1 MREHQPRHDFVNN
14 SMWPNFVPGWNRS
27 IRVYGSSPDLISSNV
42 SNPFFSRDTGG
53 PKVYDVTSYLDD
65 HPGGAEV
72 MLDLAGKNADEFF
85 EDIGHSQDAR
95 NELKK
100 YLIGTYEMTEEEL
113 EQMRIAAANKV
124 NAGGSSPIM
133 ILLVVLVAMIYAYTQ
148 DYF

>member
-1 MREHQPRHDFVNN
+1 
-14 SMWPNFVPGWNRS
+14 
-27 IRVYGSSPDLISSNV
+27 
-42 SNPFFSRDTGG
+42 
-53 PKVYDVTSYLDD
+53 
-65 HPGGAEV
+65 

>member
-1 MREHQPRHDFVNN
+1 
-14 SMWPNFVPGWNRS
+14 
-27 IRVYGSSPDLISSNV
+27 
-42 SNPFFSRDTGG
+42 
-53 PKVYDVTSYLDD
+53 
-65 HPGGAEV
+65 

-113 EQMRIAAANKV
+113 EQMRIAAVNKV